1 MTEIKYL
8 TQEEA
13 QRFFSKIHD
22 HRDRALFKLMYD
34 FGLRASEVGKLT
46 IEGVDLEP

>member
-1 MTEIKYL
+1 MAVKYL

-22 HRDRALFKLMYD
+22 RRDSGFVQAD
-34 FGLRASEVGKLT
+34 V
-46 IEGVDLEP
+46 